1 VGRTAVLFHEWVA
14 AVVPTGRLLE
24 MAALLEKAV
33 SKITELTT
41 LALPLHIA
49 TKATPTWHQKRPSDE
64 TATHLIA
71 TFITKL
77 KATIPTS
84 QLRYA
89 G

>member
-1 VGRTAVLFHEWVA
+1 VGRTAVLFLEWVA

-33 SKITELTT
+33 SNITELTT
-41 LALPLHIA
+41 LTLPLHIA
-49 TKATPTWHQKRPSDE
+49 TKATPTWHQKRPNNE

-84 QLRYA
+84 QLRNT